1 MELDVCIKGRRSVRS
16 YTDEP
21 VLKEQ
26 VEAVLEAGV
35 WAPTGMWREPWRF
48 IVIENKELDTAFLQT
63 SGDAAKI
70 ILTPDRKKISA
81 NGQDLSFVTIEVTD
95 KDGTLQP
102 NAQNQ
107 LKFNVTGPGLIAG
120 LANADM
126 KDVGPYV
133 GTTRKAWHG
142 RALVVIRSTKNAG
155 DINLIVS
162 SPGLTDAVVTI
173 RSELK

>member
-1 MELDVCIKGRRSVRS
+1 M
-16 YTDEP
+16 
-21 VLKEQ
+21 
-26 VEAVLEAGV
+26 
-35 WAPTGMWREPWRF
+35 
-48 IVIENKELDTAFLQT
+48 
-63 SGDAAKI
+63 
-70 ILTPDRKKISA
+70 
-81 NGQDLSFVTIEVTD
+81 TIEVTD